1 MTLNVG
7 DQISEVSAPNQ
18 QGETMTLSFNE
29 PTVVYFY
36 PRDDTP
42 GCTTEAVQFNE
53 SLSQYEA
60 IGAEVYGVS
69 TDSVDSHSSFCNK
82 YDLEL
87 NLLADPEGVVA
98 THFNLDV
105 SSGKAARTTFI
116 VSSGSIQAV
125 YNDVKPDGHSDVV
138 FSKLKEILE
147 D

>member
-18 QGETMTLSFNE
+18 KGETMTLSFSD

-69 TDSVDSHSSFCNK
+69 MDSVDSHSSFCNK
-82 YDLEL
+82 YDL
-87 NLLADPEGVVA
+87 
-98 THFNLDV
+98 
-105 SSGKAARTTFI
+105 
-116 VSSGSIQAV
+116 
-125 YNDVKPDGHSDVV
+125 
-138 FSKLKEILE
+138 
-147 D
+147 

>member
-18 QGETMTLSFNE
+18 KGETMNLSFNN

-53 SLSQYEA
+53 SLSEYAA
-60 IGAEVYGVS
+60 IGVEVYGVS
-69 TDSVDSHSSFCNK
+69 MDSVDSHSSFCNK
-82 YDLEL
+82 YDLDL
-87 NLLADPEGVVA
+87 NLLADPEGVVSN
-98 THFNLDV
+98 HFGFDT
-105 SSGKAARTTFI
+105 SEGKPPRTTFI
-116 VSSGSIQAV
+116 VSDGSIQAV
-125 YNDVKPDGHSDVV
+125 YNNVKPDGHSDAVL
-138 FSKLKEILE
+138 SKLNELLE

>member
-18 QGETMTLSFNE
+18 KGETMTLSFNE

-138 FSKLKEILE
+138 LSKLKEILE

>member
-7 DQISEVSAPNQ
+7 DQISEVSASNQ

-69 TDSVDSHSSFCNK
+69 MDSVDSHSSFCNK

-87 NLLADPEGVVA
+87 NLLADPEGIVA
-98 THFNLDV
+98 THFGFDI
-105 SSGKAARTTFI
+105 SDGKPARTTFI
-116 VSSGSIQAV
+116 ISNGSIQAV
-125 YNDVKPDGHSDVV
+125 YNNVKPDGHSDAVL
-138 FSKLKEILE
+138 SKLNEILE